1 MESATVS
8 ATGEIE
14 APVACFVR
22 TLFSLCNAPADA
34 TLISWSTDGT
44 RIVVCNTEQF
54 SAETCPKFFRHSN
67 WSSFTR
73 VLNMYQ
79 FSKCAPG
86 EPSQTFVEFKHP
98 LFFRGGDAM
107 LNRISRK
114 KSKPRAE
121 SKCLP
126 RRATRLTKV
135 ARPSMTVPRSEVT
148 APPKV
153 AAGAHA
159 PAAGGARAPP
169 VPGIPSTSMPS
180 AVEIELRALLGEQQ
194 GELATLRAEIDRLR
208 KAADRNRKR
217 AAGASSPSPP
227 SWKRILSNGLSGISA
242 GGPARAPFGEAPAS
256 TFEPDDLPAVW
267 GCGGCDDAAG
277 PLQESALGD
286 FF

>member
-22 TLFSLCNAPADA
+22 TLFSLCSAPTDA
-34 TLISWSTDGT
+34 TLIAWSTDGT
-44 RIVVCNTEQF
+44 RIVVCDTERF

-79 FSKCAPG
+79 FTKCAPDV
-86 EPSQTFVEFKHP
+86 PNQTLVEFKHP

-114 KSKPRAE
+114 KSKPRAK

-126 RRATRLTKV
+126 RRAKRLTKV
-135 ARPSMTVPRSEVT
+135 ARPSMIVPRSEVT

-180 AVEIELRALLGEQQ
+180 AVEIELRAWLGEIQE
-194 GELATLRAEIDRLR
+194 ELATLRAEIDRLR

-217 AAGASSPSPP
+217 APSASSPP
-227 SWKRILSNGLSGISA
+227 SRKRILSNGLSGISA

-256 TFEPDDLPAVW
+256 FFEPYDLPAVW

-277 PLQESALGD
+277 PLQESAVGD

>member
-1 MESATVS
+1 
-8 ATGEIE
+8 
-14 APVACFVR
+14 
-22 TLFSLCNAPADA
+22 
-34 TLISWSTDGT
+34 
-44 RIVVCNTEQF
+44 
-54 SAETCPKFFRHSN
+54 
-67 WSSFTR
+67 
-73 VLNMYQ
+73 MYQ
-79 FSKCAPG
+79 FTKCAPDV
-86 EPSQTFVEFKHP
+86 PNQTLVEFKHP

-114 KSKPRAE
+114 KSKPRAK

-126 RRATRLTKV
+126 RRAKQLTKV
-135 ARPSMTVPRSEVT
+135 ARPSMIVPRSEVT

-180 AVEIELRALLGEQQ
+180 AVEIELRAWLGEIQE
-194 GELATLRAEIDRLR
+194 ELATLRAEIDRLR

-217 AAGASSPSPP
+217 APSASSPP
-227 SWKRILSNGLSGISA
+227 SRKRILSNGLSGISA

-256 TFEPDDLPAVW
+256 FFEPYDLPAVW

-277 PLQESALGD
+277 PLQESAVGD